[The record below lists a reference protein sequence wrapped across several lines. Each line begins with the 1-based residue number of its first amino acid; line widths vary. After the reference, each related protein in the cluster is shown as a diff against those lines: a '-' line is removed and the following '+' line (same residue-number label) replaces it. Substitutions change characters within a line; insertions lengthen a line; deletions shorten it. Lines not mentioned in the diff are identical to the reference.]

1 MVGSGWCPN
10 WIGSGND
17 LGRVPGRLL
26 CVVMPQATEWRGD
39 WQRASHGETNRR
51 PVIGAWS

>member
-26 CVVMPQATEWRGD
+26 CVVMHQAKERRGD
-39 WQRASHGETNRR
+39 WQRASDGETNRR